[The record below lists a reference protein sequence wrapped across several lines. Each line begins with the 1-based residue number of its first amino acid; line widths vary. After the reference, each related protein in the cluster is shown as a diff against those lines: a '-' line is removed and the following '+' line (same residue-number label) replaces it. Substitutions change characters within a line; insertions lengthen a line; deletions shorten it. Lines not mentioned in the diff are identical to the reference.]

1 MRILLAHFKIQDWGG
16 IVNYSEFL
24 ARGFKELGHTVDPV
38 MLKNT
43 GATGYHKGK
52 DRSLD
57 SGWEYGPGLGLWMH
71 QKNGWEGMYQFNY
84 RTDNGADDW
93 EALTASYD
101 LVIYIVPVP
110 TCSKQNKGDDT
121 WLSLFQSTFTPQVSV
136 IHDGNMQKLYPYI
149 LETVPYLEG
158 VICVHDAAYNS
169 AEVLPVNRALIPNP
183 HENHIEDILLPCER
197 EDGFVSMQTF
207 KRWKRVDDLI
217 RAIPHMDDMPDKI
230 ICGGGIEYYY
240 MTSKNKC
247 KKEYMDEQGNRIWD
261 NAVTNGM
268 EFLGYVDTAE
278 RDNLLRKYKL
288 LIDPSWSHNY
298 SKLGAHFNRVMVEA
312 MSLGCVPVCTDL
324 GMKNSSF
331 FTAGENYIEI
341 PYDISPEGYAGII
354 DQYMQDEEALERI
367 QENNLELVEFFDK
380 KRIASKILDFA
391 SGPGFNEQYKNGDGE
406 ATEKFQ
412 ADALKK
418 LAYFEDL

>member
-1 MRILLAHFKIQDWGG
+1 MNILLAHFKIQDWGG

-24 ARGFKELGHTVDPV
+24 ARGFKELGHTVNSV

-57 SGWEYGPGLGLWMH
+57 QGWEYGPGLGLWMH

-84 RTDNGADDW
+84 AADTTGDWW
-93 EALTASYD
+93 EAFTEEYD

-110 TCSKQNKGDDT
+110 TCSKQNKGDES
-121 WLSLFQSTFTPQVSV
+121 WLRLFKTTFTPQVSV
-136 IHDGNMQKLYPYI
+136 IHDGNMQKLYPHI

-158 VICVHDAAYNS
+158 VICVHDAAFNS

-217 RAIPHMDDMPDKI
+217 RAIPHMDDMSDKI

-240 MTSKNKC
+240 MTSKDKC

-261 NAVTNGM
+261 NAVANGM

-324 GMKNSSF
+324 GMKDSSF
-331 FTAGENYIEI
+331 FEAGENYIEI

-354 DQYMQDEEALERI
+354 DRYMQDEEALERI
-367 QENNLELVEFFDK
+367 QENNLELVEMFRKDNIA
-380 KRIASKILDFA
+380 RIILDFVN
-391 SGPGFNEQYKNGDGE
+391 PNGYERSKSKRGKV
-406 ATEKFQ
+406 TEKFQ
-412 ADALKK
+412 ADSLKK